1 MSSAAMKSILFVDD
15 EPNIL
20 QGLQRM
26 LRPLRGEWEMCFA
39 KSGQDALDLMATRH
53 FDVIV
58 TDLRMPG
65 MDGAALL
72 SRVKELYPHM
82 VRMVLSGQS
91 DKETLLRSAG
101 PTHQFLAKP
110 CDPDTLTATVGRA
123 FALRELLGN
132 ETLKRLVSQLA
143 NLPALPQVYQDL
155 MVEIQSPDASPS
167 SVAQII
173 ESDVALTAKTLH
185 YANSAFFG
193 IRQHVTNTTQAV
205 SLLGLDI
212 IRSLVLLAGVFAQV
226 DLCRLPRLFSLDAFS
241 SHSLQVGILS
251 RSIAKCMSNDEKD
264 ASECFT
270 AGVLHD
276 TGMLVLA
283 VGCPDDYEAVLE
295 RTLAEGVR
303 VDRAE
308 VEMFGAGHAEV
319 GAYLLGLWGF
329 PDPIVEAVAFHPWPS
344 RCVSRAFSPL
354 SAVHAANTIVERSE
368 GSINGMPAEL
378 DMAYLMECD
387 LDRELPAWVSACNE
401 VYGGRVP

>member
-1 MSSAAMKSILFVDD
+1 MKSILFVDD

-26 LRPLRGEWEMCFA
+26 LRPLRTEWEMSFA
-39 KSGQDALDLMATRH
+39 KSGQEALDLMATRH

-65 MDGAALL
+65 MDGAVLL

-110 CDPDTLTATVGRA
+110 CDSETLKATVGRA
-123 FALRELLGN
+123 FALRELLSN
-132 ETLKRLVSQLA
+132 ETLKRLVSQLT
-143 NLPALPQVYQDL
+143 NLPALPQVYEDL
-155 MVEIQSPDASPS
+155 MAEIQSPDASPS

-173 ESDVALTAKTLH
+173 ENDVALTAKTLH

-193 IRQHVTNTTQAV
+193 IRQHVTNTSQAV

-212 IRSLVLLAGVFAQV
+212 IRSLVLMAGVFAQA
-226 DLCRLPRLFSLDAFS
+226 DLCSLPRVFSLDAFS
-241 SHSLQVGILS
+241 THSLQVGILA
-251 RSIAKCMSNDEKD
+251 RSISKCMSNDEKD

-283 VGCPDDYEAVLE
+283 VGCPDDYEKVLE
-295 RTLAEGVR
+295 RSLAESIR
-303 VDRAE
+303 VDDAE
-308 VEMFGAGHAEV
+308 AEMFGAGHAEV

-354 SAVHAANTIVERSE
+354 SAVHAANAIVERSE
-368 GSINGMPAEL
+368 GAVNGIPADL
-378 DMAYLMECD
+378 DMAYLIECD
-387 LDRELPAWVSACNE
+387 LDRELPAWVCACNE
-401 VYGGRVP
+401 VYGGRV